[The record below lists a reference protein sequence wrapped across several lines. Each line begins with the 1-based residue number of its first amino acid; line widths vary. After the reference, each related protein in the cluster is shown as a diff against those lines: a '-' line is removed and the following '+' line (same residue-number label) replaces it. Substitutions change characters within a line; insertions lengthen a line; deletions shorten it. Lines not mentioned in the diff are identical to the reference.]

1 MKEAF
6 IPKIITFWFEE
17 ITPKQWFKKDDFFDE
32 LLRDRFGK
40 LVHDALGA
48 RLDSW
53 AQDRDGTMAII
64 LLLDQMT
71 RNIHRNTPLAFAG
84 DDMALAHCL
93 NAI

>member
-17 ITPKQWFKKDDFFDE
+17 ITPKQWFKKDDSFDE

-53 AQDRDGTMAII
+53 PKIEMVQG
-64 LLLDQMT
+64 LSS
-71 RNIHRNTPLAFAG
+71 
-84 DDMALAHCL
+84 CC
-93 NAI
+93 